1 MTDRKTNPTP
11 ATTGTH
17 ALFTLWARKH
27 GIEFPKLI
35 PAYLPPAGLGII
47 ATEEIRGP
55 DQIPH
60 EKANSMSPGEVIAF
74 TPSALLLTRENIEQF
89 SPGCGLGSLLRQKKD
104 DGGLSS
110 HAVLAAVIAREM
122 RRIAEGHENM
132 WREWIDVWPKA
143 KEFRGSMPLMWS
155 AEEINLLPPSTKRL
169 LDEQREKFKR
179 DFKTVE
185 KKGFGFT
192 KQEYM
197 WAWIIGFSWKI
208 TRHADSC
215 ALVNTR
221 TLFYKPPHPAYNDLP
236 REDCMALCPFID
248 YFNHS
253 DDGCSV
259 QLTPTGFTVTPT
271 KPSYPANAQLF
282 VTYGC
287 HSNDFLLVEYGF
299 NLPLEKNKWDEV
311 SITPNLLPLLSE
323 EHKRV
328 LSREGFLGKYAF
340 DKEAFCFRT
349 QVAVRLMLIEHPE
362 MDANWRKVEAWKNFL
377 SGHDDGERERYM
389 VEESL
394 LGFLDALEE
403 EGKYALLE
411 ADKLRE
417 QGIRGVIK
425 MRWEQILG
433 MANDVRT
440 NMVGENGERRG
451 RRYAM

>member
-1 MTDRKTNPTP
+1 MTDRKTIPTP

-47 ATEEIRGP
+47 ATEEITGP
-55 DQIPH
+55 DQTRHGKTI
-60 EKANSMSPGEVIAF
+60 SMSLGEVIAF
-74 TPSALLLTRENIEQF
+74 TPNALLLTRENIERF
-89 SPGCGLGSLLRQKKD
+89 SPGCGLGSLLRQKRD

-110 HAVLAAVIAREM
+110 HAVFAAVIAREM

-143 KEFRGSMPLMWS
+143 KEFRGGMPLMWS
-155 AEEINLLPPSTKRL
+155 PEESNLLPPSAKRL
-169 LDEQREKFKR
+169 LDEQREKFTR
-179 DFKTVE
+179 DFRTVE
-185 KKGFGFT
+185 QKGFGFT

-197 WAWIIGFSWKI
+197 WSWIV
-208 TRHADSC
+208 
-215 ALVNTR
+215 VNTR

-253 DDGCSV
+253 DDGCNV

-271 KPSYPANAQLF
+271 KPNHPANTQLF

-311 SITPNLLPLLSE
+311 SITPYLLPLLSE

-349 QVAVRLMLIEHPE
+349 QAAVRLMLIEHPE
-362 MDANWRKVEAWKNFL
+362 MDANRRKVEVWKNFL
-377 SGHDDGERERYM
+377 AGHDDGEREREA
-389 VEESL
+389 VEERL

-403 EGKYALLE
+403 EGKCAVLE
-411 ADKLRE
+411 ADKLQRHSI
-417 QGIRGVIK
+417 GDLIK
-425 MRWEQILG
+425 MRWEQILR

-451 RRYAM
+451 RRYAT